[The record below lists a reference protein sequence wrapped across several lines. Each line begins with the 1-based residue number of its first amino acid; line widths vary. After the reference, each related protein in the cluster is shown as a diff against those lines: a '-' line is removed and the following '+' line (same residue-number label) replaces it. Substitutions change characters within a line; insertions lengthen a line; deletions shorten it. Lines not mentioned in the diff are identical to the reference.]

1 MIKHNLIIL
10 FFLVVITTLS
20 GCNKEND
27 KSTLVDSGTSAQT
40 VAAEAVEVTETND
53 EDSVKTAAAVTA
65 TNENTEIDEAK
76 LLRKGKILFLQC
88 RACHTLELDGDHLVG
103 PNLNALF
110 DSQAGMKP
118 DFAYSEEMS
127 GSNIKWNE
135 DTLDQFLI
143 KPSDYVPGTIM
154 AFVGVEKPE
163 DRAAIILY
171 LKNNT

>member
-1 MIKHNLIIL
+1 MIKPNLRII
-10 FFLVVITTLS
+10 FSLVAIMALS
-20 GCNKEND
+20 GCNND
-27 KSTLVDSGTSAQT
+27 NDQNHPPNAPAPAKIVASESPEAKKTDEIDSAT
-40 VAAEAVEVTETND
+40 V
-53 EDSVKTAAAVTA
+53 AAAVTVA
-65 TNENTEIDEAK
+65 NTNVEIDEAK

-88 RACHTLELDGDHLVG
+88 RACHTLELDGGHLVG

-135 DTLDQFLI
+135 ETLDQFLI

>member
-10 FFLVVITTLS
+10 FFLVVITTLL

-27 KSTLVDSGTSAQT
+27 KSTLVDNETSAQII
-40 VAAEAVEVTETND
+40 VPESAAAKTDDIDSTN
-53 EDSVKTAAAVTA
+53 VAAAVTA
-65 TNENTEIDEAK
+65 TNENIEIDEAK

-88 RACHTLELDGDHLVG
+88 RACHTLEADGDHLVG

-143 KPSDYVPGTIM
+143 KPSEYVPGTIM